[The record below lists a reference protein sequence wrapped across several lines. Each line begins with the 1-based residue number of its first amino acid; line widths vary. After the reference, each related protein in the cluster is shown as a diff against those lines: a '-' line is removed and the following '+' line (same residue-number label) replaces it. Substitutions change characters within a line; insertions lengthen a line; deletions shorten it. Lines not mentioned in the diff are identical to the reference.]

1 MKKLLFIVFTSLLCT
16 SLMSQKAYA
25 IIGYNA
31 NGIRKDD
38 FKSSLFLD
46 SKLDEFNYFDGTYF
60 NLAIGDD
67 LWLVDIEYA
76 FRGYSEKLEFTN
88 DAGENLVHQLKLT
101 NNTFALMLGAVVGSD
116 QSGIATGLRL
126 DFDHPKYK
134 SRNYMEGEK
143 KGEWEKIDLAE
154 TLHFR
159 IGPSMK
165 FFFALES
172 GFCATLGGYYSWS
185 IGGLTMDTFE
195 IRRHSFG
202 LTLGVGVW
210 VAD

>member
-1 MKKLLFIVFTSLLCT
+1 MC
-16 SLMSQKAYA
+16 QKSYA

-46 SKLDEFNYFDGTYF
+46 SKLNEFNYFDGTYF
-60 NLAIGDD
+60 NLGIGDA

-76 FRGYSEKLEFTN
+76 FRGHSEKLVFIN
-88 DAGENLVHQLKLT
+88 DAGESLVNQFKLT
-101 NNTFALMLGAVVGSD
+101 NNTFALTLGGVSGSE
-116 QSGIATGLRL
+116 QLGIATGLRL

-134 SRNYMEGEK
+134 SRNYSEGGK
-143 KGEWEKIDLAE
+143 KGKWEKIDLAE

-165 FFFALES
+165 FFFALEN
-172 GFCATLGGYYSWS
+172 GICATLGGYYSWS
-185 IGGLTMDTFE
+185 IGGFTLDTFE
-195 IRRHSFG
+195 LRRHSFG

-210 VAD
+210 VSD